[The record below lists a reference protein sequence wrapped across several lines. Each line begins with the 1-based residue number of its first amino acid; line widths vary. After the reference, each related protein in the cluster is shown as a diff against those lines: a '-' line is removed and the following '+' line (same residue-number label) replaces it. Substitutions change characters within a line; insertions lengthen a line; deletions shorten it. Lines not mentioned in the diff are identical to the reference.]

1 MKSYLALIRINL
13 RLAMREKSVLF
24 FNYFFPLLFFFGFG
38 QMMGAKASG
47 TITRVITMVLV
58 IGILGSGL
66 FGAGMRTVMEREAN
80 ILRRFKVTPISAL
93 PILVSSV
100 IVGWLLY
107 LPALAIIIV
116 LAHFVYGMPWP
127 QGWFSLIVVISVGC
141 WAFRSIGLIIASVAN
156 SMAESNILVQ
166 ILYLPM
172 LFLSGVTIPIS
183 AMPLYM
189 QIVAQFM
196 PASYL
201 NTGVQRVLLRNEAWH
216 QSLIPI
222 GALLLSGAFA
232 LFVSLKLFRWE
243 KEEKI
248 ANKSKLW
255 VLASLLPFVF
265 MGVWEGISR
274 GHIVESKLLDRETRR
289 ANPRLIRGG
298 RVFVGDGRV
307 LENATVL
314 VKGGKVVEI
323 FHGRPAPK
331 AEDIGADLIE
341 AAGKTVLPG
350 LIDTHV
356 HLGSPGGAVEN
367 PAEYDYQKGM
377 ERALAAYLY
386 SGVTAVR
393 SAGDFTDATLKL
405 RARVNGG
412 QFSGAEL
419 FMAGPLFTA
428 EGGHGTEIFKGA
440 PEFVRAM
447 SEKQF
452 TRLPK
457 TAAEARD
464 QVRQLK
470 VDGVDCI
477 KVVLEAGVPGL
488 LFQRLDLSLAR
499 AVVEEAKFQGLPAMV
514 HTGDA
519 ADVADA
525 ASIGASA
532 IEHGSSRGAIPD
544 ATFAMLKSLKT
555 AYDPTLSV
563 IEAFSALRQ
572 NNTHLLDRSLTA
584 QVAPEGM
591 TAATKKML
599 ASPGAQ
605 TRLAELSKYPAD
617 LKIAGDNLARAWR
630 AGVTLVTGTDSG
642 NMLLIHGPAIH
653 RELQLWVQAGIP
665 AASALMAAT
674 RNAAVLLGAE
684 NRLGLIQ
691 PGYEATL
698 IVVDGNPLEDIA
710 ATERVSTVIFKG
722 EHIDRQELF
731 DQK

>member
-38 QMMGAKASG
+38 QMMGAKAAG

-100 IVGWLLY
+100 VVGWLLY

-127 QGWFSLIVVISVGC
+127 QGWFSLIVIISVGC
-141 WAFRSIGLIIASVAN
+141 WTFRAIGLIIASVAN

-183 AMPLYM
+183 AMPVSM
-189 QIVAQFM
+189 QVVAQFM

-201 NTGVQRVLLRNEAWH
+201 NTGVQRVLLRNEPWH
-216 QSLIPI
+216 NSLVPI
-222 GALLLSGAFA
+222 SALLLSGAFA

-243 KEEKI
+243 KEERI
-248 ANKSKLW
+248 AGKSKLW
-255 VLASLLPFVF
+255 VLASLFPFVV
-265 MGVWEGISR
+265 MGVWEGIDR
-274 GHIVESKLLDRETRR
+274 GHIIESKLLDRETRR

-307 LENATVL
+307 LDNATVL
-314 VKGGKVVEI
+314 VKGGKIVEI

-331 AEDIGADLIE
+331 AEELGAELIE

-356 HLGSPGGAVEN
+356 HLGSPGGAIEN
-367 PAEYDYQKGM
+367 PQDYDHEKGM

-393 SAGDFTDATLKL
+393 SAGDFADVIL
-405 RARVNGG
+405 RVRDRVNGG
-412 QFSGAEL
+412 EFSGAEL
-419 FMAGPLFTA
+419 FVVGPLFTA
-428 EGGHGTEIFKGA
+428 PGGHGTELFKGA

-447 SEKQF
+447 SEQQF
-452 TRLPK
+452 TRLPAK
-457 TAAEARD
+457 VSEARE
-464 QVRQLK
+464 QVRDLK
-470 VDGVDCI
+470 TGGVDAI

-488 LFQRLDLSLAR
+488 LFRRMELVLAR
-499 AVVEEAKFQGLPAMV
+499 AVVEEARFQGLPAII

-525 ASIGASA
+525 ASLSPSA
-532 IEHGSSRGAIPD
+532 IEHGSTRNAIPD
-544 ATFAMLKSLKT
+544 ATFAMLRSGKT

-563 IEAFSALRQ
+563 IEAFTALRQ

-591 TAATKKML
+591 AAATKKML
-599 ASPGAQ
+599 ASPEAQ
-605 TRLAELSKYPAD
+605 KMLSDLRKHPAD
-617 LKIAGDNLARAWR
+617 LKIAGDNLLRASK
-630 AGVTLVTGTDSG
+630 AGIILATGTDSG
-642 NMLLIHGPAIH
+642 NLLLLHGPAVH
-653 RELQLWVQAGIP
+653 RELQLWVQAGISP
-665 AASALMAAT
+665 AQALLAAT
-674 RNAAVLLGAE
+674 RNAAVLLGAG

-710 ATERVSTVIFKG
+710 ATERISTVIFKG
-722 EHIDRQELF
+722 EHIDRQDLF